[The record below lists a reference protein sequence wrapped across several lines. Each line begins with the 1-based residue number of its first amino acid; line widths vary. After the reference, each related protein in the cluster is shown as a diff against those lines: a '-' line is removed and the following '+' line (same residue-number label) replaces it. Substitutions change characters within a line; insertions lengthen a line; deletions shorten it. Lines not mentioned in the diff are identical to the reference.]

1 MSTTAAAN
9 SVGKSDRFNIRTTSR
24 EKSLVELAATL
35 ARVSTSQFVLQAA
48 VRSAEEVLA
57 DQTRFVLSPE
67 KWEAFVEAL
76 DRPAREVPA
85 LKRAIAKPSP
95 FSGR

>member
-1 MSTTAAAN
+1 
-9 SVGKSDRFNIRTTSR
+9 
-24 EKSLVELAATL
+24 
-35 ARVSTSQFVLQAA
+35 
-48 VRSAEEVLA
+48 
-57 DQTRFVLSPE
+57 VLSPE

-95 FSGR
+95 VSGR